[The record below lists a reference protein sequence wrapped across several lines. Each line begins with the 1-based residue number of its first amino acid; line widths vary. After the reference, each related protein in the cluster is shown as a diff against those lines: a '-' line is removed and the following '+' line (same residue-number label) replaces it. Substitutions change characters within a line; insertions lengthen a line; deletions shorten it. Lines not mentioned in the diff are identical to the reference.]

1 VRAIFIVSYLTDDA
15 TSWVQNGW
23 GKWGSTMPEQPKEN
37 NSPFSLPFDVPE
49 VVPIDYPEL
58 DSNVDPH
65 EAYDEGLDDVIDVN
79 PYRFDDDPIKSA
91 KKLMKL
97 GATGKQYYTTDHFI
111 IQDWA
116 EYRYGHPARIKNFE
130 DVFYHGGLVVHFEDD
145 EPDLDIEDI
154 SWEEFFHIFDDN
166 NMVFMFSR
174 NKPSGNLSYFY
185 RLVPADNIALISE
198 AKLKN

>member
-1 VRAIFIVSYLTDDA
+1 MGFFSGVSYLTDC
-15 TSWVQNGW
+15 WGVGEQNGW
-23 GKWGSTMPEQPKEN
+23 GKWGSIMPEQPKEN

-116 EYRYGHPARIKNFE
+116 EYRYGHPARMKNLE
-130 DVFYHGGLVVHFEDD
+130 SDFYHGGLVLHFEDD
-145 EPDLDIEDI
+145 EPEIDVEDI

-185 RLVPADNIALISE
+185 RLVPANDIARITE
-198 AKLKN
+198 AILTD